1 MKFQCGKCEKNFS
14 IDNISAARKD
24 LKFKC
29 SNCDNTF
36 IISKDRGFSSSS
48 NNSRIICD
56 NCGKSFNENK
66 NVCDSCNLDLK
77 GAHRGL
83 KVDNR
88 DYEQLEIREN
98 GHLYNTVSGAN
109 VTRVKVLIPVVIAV
123 LLLSLT
129 AALFLLKDIKHPYIS
144 AIRQSVSEILGEKK
158 TRQVI
163 HVVIMKSGQT
173 YYAEQVEYKGSFV
186 EITTRDGLDVEIPE
200 SSIMQISKAILE
212 D

>member
-29 SNCDNTF
+29 NNCDNTF

-48 NNSRIICD
+48 NNSKIICD
-56 NCGKSFNENK
+56 NCGKSINESNR
-66 NVCDSCNLDLK
+66 VCDSCNLVQK
-77 GAHRGL
+77 GARSGL
-83 KVDNR
+83 KIDNR
-88 DYEQLEIREN
+88 DYELLEIRKD
-98 GHLYNTVSGAN
+98 GHLYNTVSG
-109 VTRVKVLIPVVIAV
+109 TSFTKKKVLVPVVIAV
-123 LLLSLT
+123 LLLSLS

-144 AIRQSVSEILGEKK
+144 AIRQSVLEILGEKK
-158 TRQVI
+158 SRQVI